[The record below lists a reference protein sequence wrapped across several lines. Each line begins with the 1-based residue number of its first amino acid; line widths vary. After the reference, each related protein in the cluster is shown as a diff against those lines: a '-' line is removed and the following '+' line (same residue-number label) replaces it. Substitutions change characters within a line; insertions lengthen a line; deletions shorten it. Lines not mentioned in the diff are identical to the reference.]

1 MLKKTD
7 TDIIQLQRK
16 VALTRDR
23 RAYQELFLHFYKPMT
38 RMSRTIVRSKEAAEE
53 VYSSVMLKLWD
64 MDRTLQ
70 DIDSLTVY
78 LFVSIRNESLN
89 YLSKYYKMDIVDL
102 GSIDLMR
109 LQEEYTPEETLLQ
122 SELNRTIHRAIR
134 SLPVKCQLV
143 YRLIREEGLSYKEV
157 AEVLHLSVN
166 TIEGHMTTALRKLS
180 VSLRPYL
187 YPDRS

>member
-1 MLKKTD
+1 MKKTD

-23 RAYQELFLHFYKPMT
+23 RAYQELFLYFYKPMT

-64 MDRTLQ
+64 MDRTLR
-70 DIDSLTVY
+70 DVDSLTVY

-102 GSIDLMR
+102 ESIDLMR
-109 LQEEYTPEETLLQ
+109 LQGEYTPEETLLQ